1 MYPKKKEVVCQG
13 LEPAPDLIEILMSTY
28 LRLRYPTVPVFL
40 SSLPKRG
47 LKYLSFLKFVLDFLV
62 VDSLCLYFYSFKNLW
77 LDMKSL
83 CSVSNS
89 TVINILS
96 SRFLFFKKNARRKKK
111 QLSIAF
117 REHRIRQ
124 IGDPSMKYPR
134 EYTLEKSLPPMSHIS
149 VFLQLIQ

>member
-1 MYPKKKEVVCQG
+1 M
-13 LEPAPDLIEILMSTY
+13 APDLIEILMSTY

-47 LKYLSFLKFVLDFLV
+47 LKYLSFLKFVLEFLV

-96 SRFLFFKKNARRKKK
+96 TRFLFFKK
-111 QLSIAF
+111 
-117 REHRIRQ
+117 RQ
-124 IGDPSMKYPR
+124 EGTRNSCPLHLGNIELDKLV
-134 EYTLEKSLPPMSHIS
+134 TH
-149 VFLQLIQ
+149 Q